1 MKYVLLPSLRCF
13 RIPLLVVLA
22 AVSAGG
28 CGREEA
34 VAPAP
39 VEWPELVRFDGILR
53 EAEQLVR
60 AGDTVAALTNRQL
73 LLEAGWAVAPPTVP
87 ANVADMEKVRPLLGD
102 LVSKL
107 NGLAVSSL
115 APEKLEEIVIAIR
128 PILNE
133 LYEASGVDPAR
144 PSAPDEGLR

>member
-1 MKYVLLPSLRCF
+1 
-13 RIPLLVVLA
+13 
-22 AVSAGG
+22 
-28 CGREEA
+28 
-34 VAPAP
+34 
-39 VEWPELVRFDGILR
+39 PELVRFDGILR
-53 EAEQLVR
+53 EAEQIVR
-60 AGDTVAALTNRQL
+60 TGDTVAALTNRQI

-115 APEKLEEIVIAIR
+115 APEKLEEIVLATR

-133 LYEASGVDPAR
+133 LFEASGVE
-144 PSAPDEGLR
+144 PSRSSGSDDGAGTT